1 MGNELVVFLETNYYS
16 YSFLKK
22 SGRINIHF
30 GISIRKIKANWN
42 NLFLK
47 NTNNFVF
54 VSLFPEKVT
63 LSREKVTFSDEKMTF
78 TILKVTFSRLK
89 VILLHINMRIIIH
102 YPLSIIHCQLSMS
115 LINDIDRMPTTVP
128 STTPTLSAQ
137 KSSHSPER
145 VVVQ

>member
-1 MGNELVVFLETNYYS
+1 MREGLVGNELVVFLETNYYS

-22 SGRINIHF
+22 SGCINIHF

-63 LSREKVTFSDEKMTF
+63 LSPEKVTFSDEKMTF
-78 TILKVTFSRLK
+78 TILKVTFRG
-89 VILLHINMRIIIH
+89 
-102 YPLSIIHCQLSMS
+102 
-115 LINDIDRMPTTVP
+115 
-128 STTPTLSAQ
+128 
-137 KSSHSPER
+137 
-145 VVVQ
+145 